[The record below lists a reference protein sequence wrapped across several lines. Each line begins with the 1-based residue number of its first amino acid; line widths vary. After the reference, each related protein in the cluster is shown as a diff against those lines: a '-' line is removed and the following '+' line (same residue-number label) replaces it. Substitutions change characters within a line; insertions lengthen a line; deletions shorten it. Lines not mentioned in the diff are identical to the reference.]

1 MMLYRSSV
9 KKCQHVR
16 ADRPFNERGAPRDA
30 VQAKG
35 VG

>member
-1 MMLYRSSV
+1 MTLYRSSTR
-9 KKCQHVR
+9 KYQHVR
-16 ADRPFNERGAPRDA
+16 ADRPSNETGAASDA